1 MNDEKLQDLLKK
13 LSGNDL
19 QNMPKYIVLGDGTA
33 YFYVKEEDKYA
44 LCEQT
49 PSVQEGIPTA
59 EGSK

>member
-1 MNDEKLQDLLKK
+1 MNDEELQKLLKK

-19 QNMPKYIVLGDGTA
+19 QNMPKYIVLGDGTT

-44 LCEQT
+44 LCKQT

-59 EGSK
+59 KGSK